1 MGAFAAFVA
10 CPVAAAVLHGV
21 ISFARWSA
29 HAMWEKVVR
38 EGQEKFE
45 RGRCRRHFTL
55 IELLVVIA
63 IIAIL
68 AAMLL
73 PALSKARAK
82 AGAIACKN
90 LHKQYA
96 LGSQMYSDDN
106 AGYLVDS
113 LAYLDSQRGI
123 VSYMGSNILSDQLGR
138 CPSDGETAS
147 LGRVAKIDAF
157 GGVRVSIGCN
167 ENVLSCSARATS
179 LGPRAFWYLLS
190 DFPRSPAE
198 LLTFADWQQHPGL
211 GAVVTPLV
219 KPLAG
224 SMGSMVFRHNGRC
237 SAAYLDGHVGEMACH
252 LSMAQNG
259 HELADGVSWPI
270 SEVAKLYK
278 TYMPFGGYGASAASG
293 SSGNGAWPGLSYQ

>member
-1 MGAFAAFVA
+1 MRERQKN
-10 CPVAAAVLHGV
+10 
-21 ISFARWSA
+21 FAR
-29 HAMWEKVVR
+29 
-38 EGQEKFE
+38 GQC
-45 RGRCRRHFTL
+45 GRRFTL

-96 LGSQMYSDDN
+96 LGLQMYSNDN
-106 AGYLVDS
+106 ADYLVDS
-113 LAYLDSQRGI
+113 LAYLDNRRGI
-123 VSYMGSNILSDQLGR
+123 VSYVGTDVLADQLGR
-138 CPSDGETAS
+138 CPVDGETAS
-147 LGRVAKIDAF
+147 LGRVGKIDAF

-179 LGPRAFWYLLS
+179 VGPRAFWYLLS

-211 GAVVTPLV
+211 GVVVTPVV

-224 SMGSMVFRHNGRC
+224 SMGGMVFRHNGRC
-237 SAAYLDGHVGEMACH
+237 SAAYLDGHVGEMACQ
-252 LSMAQNG
+252 LRMAQNG

-270 SEVAKLYK
+270 SEVGKLYK